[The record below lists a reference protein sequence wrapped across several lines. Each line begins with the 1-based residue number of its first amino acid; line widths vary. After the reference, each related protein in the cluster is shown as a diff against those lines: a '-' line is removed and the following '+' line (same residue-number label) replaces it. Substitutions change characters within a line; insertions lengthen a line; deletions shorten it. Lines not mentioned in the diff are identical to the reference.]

1 MGAVVAAID
10 SGSTGP
16 HTCLMA
22 SLPLPGRRAVCGAFL
37 LAMATLASGATFS
50 IAELTR
56 GSERIFRGR
65 CVAAQT
71 EKVDFKGRPLDATA
85 YTFAVSEYL
94 KGDGPSTLSFRQAG
108 TPFRPIGDLGQIA
121 GLTVFEPGREY
132 VIFLR
137 PVSKAGL
144 TSAAGRGKGVLLVT
158 GEVAQVSDADGRSPA
173 PGAERI
179 AYDAIRQAVRQVLK
193 QPHRRR

>member
-1 MGAVVAAID
+1 
-10 SGSTGP
+10 
-16 HTCLMA
+16 MA
-22 SLPLPGRRAVCGAFL
+22 SLPLPVRRIASCAVL
-37 LAMATLASGATFS
+37 VAMAPLLLGATFS
-50 IAELTR
+50 VAELTR

-65 CVAAQT
+65 CTAAQSET
-71 EKVDFKGRPLDATA
+71 VDFKGRPLQATA
-85 YTFAVSEYL
+85 YSFQVSEYL
-94 KGDGPSTLSFRQAG
+94 KGNGPSTLSFRQAG
-108 TPFRPIGDLGQIA
+108 TPFRAIGDLGSIA

-158 GEVAQVSDADGRSPA
+158 GETVQVADADGRSPV

-179 AYDAIRQAVRQVLK
+179 AYDAIRRAVRQVLE
-193 QPHRRR
+193 QPPRRR